1 MNRIGLFGGSF
12 DPFTIAHMAIVES
25 VLEQD
30 IVDSVT
36 IIPTIVDYHREGKE
50 KWLDESDKFLVMYNF
65 VTRSRFKDKILM
77 DFQELGWKLDGTLSE
92 EEAKNWRFID
102 TLKRKKKLYDDSS
115 FLNAAGYKF
124 YAILGTDSIK
134 NFKTWHRW
142 EDILSMCELIGIDG
156 RDGIKTDTNIPYIP
170 VRIPEKFSS
179 VSSSEIRKK
188 FKTAKEYI
196 NSVFGENK

>member
-50 KWLDESDKFLVMYNF
+50 KWLTESDKFLVMYNF

-77 DFQELGWKLDGTLSE
+77 DFQELGWKLDGTL
-92 EEAKNWRFID
+92 
-102 TLKRKKKLYDDSS
+102 
-115 FLNAAGYKF
+115 
-124 YAILGTDSIK
+124 
-134 NFKTWHRW
+134 
-142 EDILSMCELIGIDG
+142 
-156 RDGIKTDTNIPYIP
+156 
-170 VRIPEKFSS
+170 
-179 VSSSEIRKK
+179 
-188 FKTAKEYI
+188 
-196 NSVFGENK
+196 

>member
-12 DPFTIAHMAIVES
+12 DPFTVAHMAIVES
-25 VLEQD
+25 VLEHD
-30 IVDSVT
+30 IVDNVT

-50 KWLDESDKFLVMYNF
+50 KWLNESDKFLVMYNF

-92 EEAKNWRFID
+92 EEARNWRFID

-115 FLNAAGYKF
+115 FLNTTGYKF

-142 EDILSMCELIGIDG
+142 EDILSMCELIGIEG